1 MYNVCIKGRPIY
13 CRYIMRGSRWWV
25 WGMGLCPSPGKIQIF
40 EIHSKLQQTQLSF
53 GSILKIFWIRSC
65 INDNEKS
72 FDLNIISILIVL
84 FNLWKIKLIYLDVFW
99 FKLVMCASS
108 LCYYK
113 LITFFLIYILY
124 LLYTCTCILIF
135 YIIVIVI
142 INIFSYTC
150 IPCFNVPISM
160 KYK

>member
-1 MYNVCIKGRPIY
+1 M
-13 CRYIMRGSRWWV
+13 YIMRGSRWWV
-25 WGMGLCPSPGKIQIF
+25 WGWVCVLLLEKFKFF

-53 GSILKIFWIRSC
+53 GSILKIFWIRPC
-65 INDNEKS
+65 INDNKKS
-72 FDLNIISILIVL
+72 FDLNIIYILIVL
-84 FNLWKIKLIYLDVFW
+84 FNLWKTELIYLDVFW

-160 KYK
+160 KYEYLSS

>member
-1 MYNVCIKGRPIY
+1 MGLGV
-13 CRYIMRGSRWWV
+13 
-25 WGMGLCPSPGKIQIF
+25 GLCPSPGKIQIF

-72 FDLNIISILIVL
+72 FDLNIIYILIVL

-99 FKLVMCASS
+99 FKLVMCANS

-113 LITFFLIYILY
+113 LITFFNIYFISIIHMYMYFNILY
-124 LLYTCTCILIF
+124 HCH
-135 YIIVIVI
+135 IVI
-142 INIFSYTC
+142 INIFSYAC

-160 KYK
+160 KYKYLSS